1 MSENVKKDRGL
12 KSPKSWIRM
21 ILVII
26 LTSVIIFSQAI
37 GLSLVAEMDIPP
49 LYRTALAELV
59 PLILATLLMIA
70 LGGRKW
76 LGTNMESIRYAFK
89 VAWVFPALGLAVSIW
104 RVISSITSKTP
115 LTDGFLINLVGVIL
129 ACVLIGYFEEILY
142 RGINFGSML
151 ALLGSSKKLILLTV
165 LISSW
170 TFGRV
175 HVTSLSLSDP
185 MVFIQSILKIIQT
198 GMLGVVMCEV
208 FMHTKKIGGPAI
220 LHAAN
225 DLMLMITGALY
236 EGKSVSGVYVNTDAT
251 TGGLVIIVYLFMIAV
266 YLYPTITAF
275 RRIWK
280 DYDECYGPF
289 VNEQE

>member
-1 MSENVKKDRGL
+1 MNDNIKKDRGL

-26 LTSVIIFSQAI
+26 LTAVIMFSQAI
-37 GLSLVAEMDIPP
+37 GIALFAEFDIPP
-49 LYRTALAELV
+49 LLKTALAELV
-59 PLILATLLMIA
+59 PLILATLLMLA
-70 LGGRKW
+70 LGGKKW
-76 LGTNMESIRYAFK
+76 LGTDMESIKYAFK
-89 VAWVFPALGLAVSIW
+89 VGWVFPALGIAASIW
-104 RVISSITSKTP
+104 RIVGFISDKTP
-115 LTDGFLINLVGVIL
+115 LAEGFLINLIGVIL

-151 ALLGSSKKLILLTV
+151 ALLGSSRKLIILAV

-198 GMLGVVMCEV
+198 GMLGVVMCEIV
-208 FMHTKKIGGPAI
+208 LHTKKIGGAAL

-225 DLMLMITGALY
+225 DLMLMITGALF
-236 EGKSVSGVYVNTDAT
+236 EGKSVSGVYVTSDET
-251 TGGLVIIVYLFMIAV
+251 TAGLSVIVYLFMIAV
-266 YLYPTITAF
+266 YLYPTIQAF
-275 RRIWK
+275 RKLWK
-280 DYDECYGPF
+280 NYDVCYGPF
-289 VNEQE
+289 VKDE